1 MDQTE
6 KLTELKKIEGAVE
19 AILFAA
25 GHPVTYEKIGA
36 ALQMTARDAMR
47 VAEHLAEVYNSNTT
61 RGIMLLIFADSCQLC
76 TREDYLP
83 YIREAL
89 GIRRG
94 GNLSASSLE
103 ALAIIAYNQPV
114 TRTFIDTVRGVD
126 SAYAVGSL
134 MDKELIETVGR
145 LDAPGRPALL
155 GTTEKFLRVF
165 GLSDL
170 SELPEA
176 DSVLAAVD
184 ALASGE
190 GAGAAEGEEGAISD
204 DADEPAGADDAA
216 IEGGDDADAEYEAA
230 AFGGSDAD

>member
-1 MDQTE
+1 MDEIE

-25 GHPVTYEKIGA
+25 GHPVTYEKIA
-36 ALQMTARDAMR
+36 EALEMTPRDALR
-47 VAEHLAEVYNSNTT
+47 VAEHLAESYNSDPT
-61 RGIMLLIFADSCQLC
+61 RGIMMLIFADSCQLC

-83 YIREAL
+83 YIRIAL
-89 GIRRG
+89 GIKRG

-103 ALAIIAYNQPV
+103 VLAIVAYNQPV

-134 MDKELIETVGR
+134 IDKELIETVGR

-184 ALASGE
+184 ALAG
-190 GAGAAEGEEGAISD
+190 GDTANGDANGDVLIEESDEQNSD
-204 DADEPAGADDAA
+204 DGSAV
-216 IEGGDDADAEYEAA
+216 IEGGDEAEAEYDAA
-230 AFGGSDAD
+230 AFGDGN